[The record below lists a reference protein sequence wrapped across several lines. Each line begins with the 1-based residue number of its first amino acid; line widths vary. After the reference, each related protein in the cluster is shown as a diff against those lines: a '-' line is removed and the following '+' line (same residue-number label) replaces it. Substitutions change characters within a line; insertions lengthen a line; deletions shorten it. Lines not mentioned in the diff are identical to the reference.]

1 VTKTILRRHLAAEA
15 VLLDATVHTAPV
27 VKPRGV
33 APAPLR
39 GRPGIAADVLRELRA
54 EGQPSPADRAAL
66 AKLAGPMHGIPT
78 RWLRP
83 VPLAAVVVD
92 ELETVAVDIAATVA
106 ADPWKLP
113 IVRVD
118 LGIALTDALTAHAD
132 HNHAA
137 DLIAA
142 AVATTDALNTL
153 GATIRAGVEL

>member
-1 VTKTILRRHLAAEA
+1 VTRLAELLHRDEFPDHRAKIEA
-15 VLLDATVHTAPV
+15 TPARQPKPFRPAYPGVSADA
-27 VKPRGV
+27 
-33 APAPLR
+33 
-39 GRPGIAADVLRELRA
+39 LRELRA
-54 EGQPSPADRAAL
+54 EGQPSPADAAAL